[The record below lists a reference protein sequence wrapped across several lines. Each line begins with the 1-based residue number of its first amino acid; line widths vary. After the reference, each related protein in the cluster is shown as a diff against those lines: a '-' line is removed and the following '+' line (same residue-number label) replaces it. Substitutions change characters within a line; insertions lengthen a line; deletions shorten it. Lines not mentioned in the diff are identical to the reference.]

1 MSPLIYFFHIL
12 LFSAHDYSP
21 CMGMFVLNNFIFLV
35 AVVNGDV
42 FFISILDFFFSMCRN
57 EENSVLTLYLL
68 TSLNPLIRLSGF
80 LVVSLAYLGI
90 LSYHLQ
96 TVTVLPLLFLF
107 VSNFFFLFFSECCS
121 RSPNSVLDKNG
132 ESGQFCLVQDLVVMI
147 SVLQHWESCLQW
159 IYPYIAFIRLKSF
172 PLFPISVQV
181 LS

>member
-12 LFSAHDYSP
+12 LFSAHNSSP
-21 CMGMFVLNNFIFLV
+21 CMGRFVLNNFIFLV

-96 TVTVLPLLFLF
+96 TVTVLPLIFPF
-107 VSNFFFLFFSECCS
+107 ICFFFFLLLLQLQQLGVPRLFWVT
-121 RSPNSVLDKNG
+121 VLRRGHISLIHKFG
-132 ESGQFCLVQDLVVMI
+132 VIVSQFYD
-147 SVLQHWESCLQW
+147 WETCFWWVYLCM
-159 IYPYIAFIRLKSF
+159 AFIG
-172 PLFPISVQV
+172 
-181 LS
+181 

>member
-1 MSPLIYFFHIL
+1 
-12 LFSAHDYSP
+12 
-21 CMGMFVLNNFIFLV
+21 MGRFVLNNFIFLV

-107 VSNFFFLFFSECCS
+107 VSNFVFL
-121 RSPNSVLDKNG
+121 
-132 ESGQFCLVQDLVVMI
+132 I
-147 SVLQHWESCLQW
+147 
-159 IYPYIAFIRLKSF
+159 
-172 PLFPISVQV
+172 LF
-181 LS
+181 